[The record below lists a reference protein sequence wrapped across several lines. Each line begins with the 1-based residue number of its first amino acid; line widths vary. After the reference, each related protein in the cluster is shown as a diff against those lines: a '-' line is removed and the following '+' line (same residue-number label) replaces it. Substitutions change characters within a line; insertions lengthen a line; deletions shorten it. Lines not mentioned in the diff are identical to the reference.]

1 MPSAPEQGP
10 WHALMSRP
18 ARLTNGW
25 GTCETGCARLD
36 GTPAWRLTPNGW
48 CWDSFERRSWLRSRT
63 SGSSMPCDRD
73 RARSVRSPPS
83 RRRRGSWSSTT
94 LRIRRLRR
102 PTGGW
107 SGCSGARTRQGS
119 RVSSAKPSA
128 RRRPREANR
137 HADVRGTRISNTSGI
152 RGAASELDVV
162 SRIGLGRI
170 GQRRATRIHPY
181 RERDCDRSTYWHF
194 PCWYAGASHRKDPY
208 GHSCR
213 GALGLVAGVVKRHCR
228 ARRRGSRDGGN
239 RHGRCANRRL
249 PRACSRLSV
258 EGAVGLFMARGG
270 VTVRL
275 VLYGPIDPRCPPF
288 GRWRD
293 RGHVTMSYWRHLA
306 PRDPASSPKRPAV
319 RSHTAPPPNP

>member
-18 ARLTNGW
+18 ARWTSGW

-36 GTPAWRLTPNGW
+36 GTPAWRLTRNGL

-63 SGSSMPCDRD
+63 SGSSTPCDRD
-73 RARSVRSPPS
+73 RARSVHSPPS

-137 HADVRGTRISNTSGI
+137 HAGREGHPEIEHI
-152 RGAASELDVV
+152 RGFVERRRSWTSCLVSCAAGSDNGVPRASTPIENGTVT
-162 SRIGLGRI
+162 GRHT
-170 GQRRATRIHPY
+170 GT
-181 RERDCDRSTYWHF
+181 SL
-194 PCWYAGASHRKDPY
+194 AGMQEQSHRKDPY
-208 GHSCR
+208 GRSCR
-213 GALGLVAGVVKRHCR
+213 GALGLVAGVVKRR
-228 ARRRGSRDGGN
+228 YP
-239 RHGRCANRRL
+239 L
-249 PRACSRLSV
+249 P
-258 EGAVGLFMARGG
+258 GATLRES
-270 VTVRL
+270 
-275 VLYGPIDPRCPPF
+275 
-288 GRWRD
+288 W
-293 RGHVTMSYWRHLA
+293 
-306 PRDPASSPKRPAV
+306 
-319 RSHTAPPPNP
+319 